1 MVCPFCH
8 KEFDESEGCCPCC
21 GLKVAVCEGVYRL
34 FRFEEK
40 TLTTEY
46 LFKAK
51 KTIRELRPT
60 LKCVNF
66 GIEFYYCKKNIALGY
81 VRDLMQLSAIDWDSL
96 MVVIKYDWENG
107 DWLNAGRYVMD
118 IYDSQFKKI
127 RGARLT
133 EKLYLGSAEES
144 IIRNYSKGSQEVNF
158 CPISIETFA
167 PVGKSKRK
175 PSGYNSWDLSTL
187 DKEMGVE

>member
-34 FRFEEK
+34 FRFEEN

-66 GIEFYYCKKNIALGY
+66 GIEFYYCKKNTALGY

-107 DWLNAGRYVMD
+107 DWLNTGLYVMD
-118 IYDSQFKKI
+118 IYDSQFMKMK
-127 RGARLT
+127 GARLT
-133 EKLYLGSAEES
+133 DKLYLATSKES
-144 IIRNYSKGSQEVNF
+144 ICSNYYYEDVYF
-158 CPISIETFA
+158 CPISTDTFA
-167 PVGKSKRK
+167 PVGKSKWI
-175 PSGYNSWDLSTL
+175 PSEKNSWDLSTL